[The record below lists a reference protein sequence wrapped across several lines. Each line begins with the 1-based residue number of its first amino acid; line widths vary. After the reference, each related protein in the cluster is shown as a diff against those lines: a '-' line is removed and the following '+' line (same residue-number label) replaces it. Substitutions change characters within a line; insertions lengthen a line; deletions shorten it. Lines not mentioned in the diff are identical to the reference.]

1 MLDDQQFY
9 LRMFGFLLVVALL
22 GLGLGSLLGAVGWF
36 VGFGLFYTAGTAMR
50 AFTSDRCYKRLYS
63 EKQKGPSEIKRP

>member
-22 GLGLGSLLGAVGWF
+22 GLGLGWLLGPVGWF
-36 VGFGLFYTAGTAMR
+36 LGFGLFCTAGAAMR
-50 AFTSDRCYKRLYS
+50 AFTSDRYCKRLYS
-63 EKQKGPSEIKRP
+63 EKQKGPCETKRP